1 MSLKMR
7 GQEVT
12 IRVAVD
18 GVIQTGSMFKATDWT
33 ATPRT
38 DLKEDDYMGEQE
50 TDLDIQHNG
59 WDMSFSVDTIDDAAL
74 NLIDL
79 IIANEQQHIA
89 HPDITF
95 TVIYTFREPGTRGKI
110 YIYHQVYMKADE
122 EGAAGRKDK
131 HKVKFSCKAKK
142 RQAVNQ

>member
-1 MSLKMR
+1 MSLKLR

-18 GVIQTGSMFKATDWT
+18 GVIQGGSMFKATDWT

-59 WDMSFSVDTIDDAAL
+59 WDGGFSVDTIDSVAL
-74 NLIDL
+74 DLIDE
-79 IIANEQQHIA
+79 IIAREEAHEA

-95 TVIYTFREPGTRGKI
+95 TVIYTFREPGTRGRI
-110 YIYHQVYMKADE
+110 FVYHGVFLKADE
-122 EGAAGRKDK
+122 EGAAGRKEK
-131 HKVKFSCKAKK
+131 HKTKFSWKAKK
-142 RQAVNQ
+142 RIPLSA